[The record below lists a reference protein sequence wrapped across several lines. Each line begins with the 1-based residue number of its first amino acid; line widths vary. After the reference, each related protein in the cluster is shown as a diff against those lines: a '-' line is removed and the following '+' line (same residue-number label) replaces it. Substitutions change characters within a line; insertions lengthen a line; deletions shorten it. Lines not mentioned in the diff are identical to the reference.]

1 MPASFEIQSS
11 TGAYGV
17 EIRRGLL
24 ADSMRRDDTVVVCD
38 ERFADRFSKGSMA
51 CIALPA
57 EETVKSLEAM
67 PDAISRL
74 RELGATR
81 KTHLLAVGG
90 GIVQD
95 VAAFMASV
103 YMRGLGWSY
112 VPTTLLG
119 MVDSCIGGK
128 SSINVGRYKNLV
140 GTFHPP
146 EVVLVDPEL
155 LDTLPVS
162 QRAAGLC
169 EAIKIC
175 FARGPDAFDAYLA
188 ERPAVDMPD
197 EGFER
202 VIETSL
208 RSKKWFI
215 EIDEFDA
222 KERILLNFGHTF
234 GHALEGASKFA
245 VGHGLAVGLGI
256 LCAADFGRRIGRDY
270 DRKPRVTQLTGH
282 IERLLS
288 AAPELPTQVAKLTA
302 KEALHNFLADKKH
315 ERERFAVIVIGEDG
329 ALERLMLPKSGENLA
344 MVEAAFQSVIDRGRA

>member
-1 MPASFEIQSS
+1 MSASFDIQSS

-17 EIRRGLL
+17 DIRRGLL
-24 ADSMRRDDTVVVCD
+24 AECLCRDDAVVVCD
-38 ERFADRFSKGSMA
+38 QRFADRFGQGGA
-51 CIALPA
+51 GCIALPA

-90 GIVQD
+90 GIIQD
-95 VAAFMASV
+95 VTAFMASV
-103 YMRGLGWSY
+103 YMRGLRWSY

-146 EVVLVDPEL
+146 EVVLVDPGL
-155 LDTLPVS
+155 LDTLPAS

-169 EAIKIC
+169 EAAKIC
-175 FARGPDAFDAYLA
+175 FARGGEAFDAYLT
-188 ERPAVDMPD
+188 EQPAVDMPPD
-197 EGFER
+197 GFER

-208 RSKKWFI
+208 RAKKWFI

-256 LCAADFGRRIGRDY
+256 LCAADFGQRLGRTY
-270 DRKPRVTQLTGH
+270 ARMPRVARLTGH
-282 IERLLS
+282 IEDLL
-288 AAPELPTQVAKLTA
+288 ATAPELPAQIGKLTA
-302 KEALHNFLADKKH
+302 GQARHNFLADKKH
-315 ERERFAVIVIGEDG
+315 ERERFAVIAIGEDG
-329 ALERLMLPKSGENLA
+329 GLERLMLPKSDENLA
-344 MVEAAFQSVIDRGRA
+344 MVEASFQTVIDRYRA